1 MAARRDIV
9 LQVFLFAVFS
19 LMSFQSVE
27 IDYVYHE
34 CKRTLFNGMCMIAN
48 ELSEIDALIKTATA
62 KPLQLPKLY
71 GL

>member
-19 LMSFQSVE
+19 LMSLQSAE
-27 IDYVYHE
+27 IDYVYDE
-34 CKRTLFNGMCMIAN
+34 CNRTLFNGMCMIAN